1 MDSENKFDIM
11 ESMEKKQNRTV
22 VEAAQETIA
31 RHGMIQNQD
40 SILVGISGGPD
51 SVALL
56 LLLAEISQNHVI
68 TLAAAHVNHQ
78 LRGEEADRDE
88 AFVKT
93 LAEKLQIPF
102 FSTRVDV
109 NRIAGE
115 EKRSIEETAR
125 KVRYTFF
132 REICAGE
139 GMSKLALGHTRDDNA
154 ELILMNLLRGS
165 GATGLSGIP
174 PVREGWIIRPFMEL
188 EKQALVDFLKTRN
201 QAYVVDTS
209 NHDPAFLRNRIRNS
223 LIPLLQ
229 KEYNPNIIDAL
240 NRMSRIIT
248 EENLWMENQTVHHFN
263 RIITGQSQDRVTL
276 STELLNNLD
285 PALARRV
292 MRKAVKTVKKDLK
305 RITALHIDDAAK
317 LARSEIPGK
326 SLDLPGR
333 IRIFIEQKT
342 ICFKKEQLP
351 LRERGR
357 LEKEG
362 KLSLA

>member
-1 MDSENKFDIM
+1 M

-22 VEAAQETIA
+22 VAAAKETIA
-31 RHGMIQNQD
+31 RHNMIQNQD
-40 SILVGISGGPD
+40 SVLVGISGGPD

-56 LLLAEISQNHVI
+56 IFLAEIRQNHPI

-88 AFVKT
+88 AFVKA
-93 LAEKLQIPF
+93 LAEKHQIPF

-109 NRIAGE
+109 NQMAKI

-125 KVRYTFF
+125 NVRYAFF
-132 REICAGE
+132 KEICAGE

-174 PVREGWIIRPFMEL
+174 PVRDRWIIRPFIEL
-188 EKQALVDFLKTRN
+188 EKQALIDFLNTRN
-201 QAYVVDTS
+201 QAYSVDTS
-209 NHDPAFLRNRIRNS
+209 NHDPAFLRNRIRHW

-229 KEYNPNIIDAL
+229 KGYNPNIIDAL
-240 NRMSRIIT
+240 NRMGRIMT
-248 EENLWMENQTVHHFN
+248 EENLWMEHQTVYHFN
-263 RIITGQSQDRVTL
+263 RIITGQSQDRVNL
-276 STELLNNLD
+276 STELFKNLD

-292 MRKAVKTVKKDLK
+292 IRKAVKTVKNDLK
-305 RITALHIDDAAK
+305 RITSLHIDDAAN
-317 LARSEIPGK
+317 LARSEISGK
-326 SLDLPGR
+326 SLDLPDR

-342 ICFKKEQLP
+342 ICFKKEPLP

-357 LEKEG
+357 LQKEG
-362 KLSLA
+362 KLPLA